1 MRPAILYAAKSTAD
15 TNVSIPAQLREG
27 RELAEAE
34 GRSVVA
40 EFKDENK
47 SAFTGD
53 RGPELAKAR
62 EVAEELAREHG
73 ECALIVQ
80 HSDRLARGDGIQAAH
95 LVEYALWAIKS
106 RVKILSKHDPDTFA
120 HDDLIYP
127 VLTGHRN
134 HEDSKRKSQAV
145 QGGIGRRVRDKG
157 LATGGGR
164 RRYGYRWADDRS
176 GLLLVVPAEAEVVE
190 HRIYRATLAGVSGL
204 QIARELE
211 ADGIKTV
218 TGARWHGGTIS
229 QILHNPLYKG
239 VVTIDGEEHPGQHEA
254 IVDPELWGAV
264 ADLLRQRRR
273 KAGGGRGRR
282 PAGRHLFRKGMLKCI
297 CGESMVP
304 RTVTRKLKNGETARY
319 EHYECYGHHRDPSSC
334 PVSAIRRDAIDP
346 QVFRYFERVGVDVEA
361 TRAQLTAA
369 RDGQLSETRALLA
382 EAQREADKARER
394 LARIE
399 GDYMDGALKVADWER
414 FNKRLTEELSAAEGQ
429 VERLASRLEEVEQHD
444 AGRDLEVEVVEK
456 LAAIRASVAG
466 EVADASGADAAR
478 AAIQRLFEGFTLRR
492 IEPGLRVPG
501 ELAWA
506 DGGDYV
512 LEPQVLDG
520 VVLRSD
526 AIVGADNYAVGV
538 VT

>member
-27 RELAEAE
+27 RELAEAD
-34 GRSVVA
+34 GRSVVG

-106 RVKILSKHDPDTFA
+106 GVKILSKHDPDTFA

-145 QGGIGRRVRDKG
+145 QGGIGRRVREKG

-176 GLLLVVPAEAEVVE
+176 GHLLVVEAEAQVVE

-204 QIARELE
+204 QIVRDLE

-229 QILHNPLYKG
+229 QILRNPLYKG
-239 VVTIDGEEHPGQHEA
+239 VVTIDGEEHPGAHKA
-254 IVDPELWGAV
+254 IVTPKLWGEV
-264 ADLLRQRRR
+264 ADLLRQRQR
-273 KAGGGRGRR
+273 KAGSGRGRN
-282 PAGRHLFRKGMLKCI
+282 PAGRHLFRKGMLRCV
-297 CGESMVP
+297 CDGSMVP
-304 RTVTRKLKNGETARY
+304 RTTTRTLKSGEKVQY
-319 EHYECYGHHRDPSSC
+319 EHYECYEHHRDASSC
-334 PVSAIRRDAIDP
+334 PVSAIRRDLIDP
-346 QVFRYFERVGVDVEA
+346 QVFRYFERVGIDVEA
-361 TRAQLTAA
+361 TRAQLAA
-369 RDGQLSETRALLA
+369 AQEGQVSETRALLTEA
-382 EAQREADKARER
+382 EGEADKARER
-394 LARIE
+394 LTRIE
-399 GDYMDGALKVADWER
+399 RDYMDGELKAADWER
-414 FNKRLTEELSAAEGQ
+414 FSERLTEELSAAEGQ
-429 VERLASRLEEVEQHD
+429 VARLAARLEEVEQHD
-444 AGRDLEVEVVEK
+444 AGRDLEAEVVEK

-478 AAIQRLFEGFTLRR
+478 AAVQRLFEGFALRQV
-492 IEPGLRVPG
+492 EPGLRVPG
-501 ELAWA
+501 ELAWTG
-506 DGGDYV
+506 GGDYV

-520 VVLRSD
+520 VVLRTD
-526 AIVGADNYAVGV
+526 ALVGADNHAVGV